1 MRHPQMPTQPTHTP
15 AEDEDDLDV
24 EIDVDSTR
32 SSPTMHDVGYPR
44 TGGARF
50 TRAPSSARAD
60 SGRPQVRLLPG
71 RQVPN
76 TRYRLVRWLGE
87 GGMGVVYEAEH
98 EDIERRIALKILRR
112 EASDDPEQAA
122 RFREEARAASK
133 IGSPNIVQIFD
144 FGELPDGR
152 LMFFMELL
160 AGTGLDAEIETAPM
174 DQSRLIAVL
183 RQVCKGLAAAHDCG
197 IVHRDIKPDNIILVN
212 EGGRDDI
219 AKIVDFGIAT
229 MLTAG
234 NSSAPAAGTPQY
246 MAPEQ
251 ILGSAVDGR
260 LDLYSLGCMAY
271 ELLTGHPPFYEGGV
285 EELLEQQLTA
295 LPAPLQ
301 DLVAPED
308 LHPALA
314 TVIMRCLAKQP
325 EQRYDDARDLEAALC
340 EAQIVAGI
348 RTYWDDLAI
357 PDVDPD
363 RKALLISKMPS
374 LVEPVDDRRRW
385 LWPMLVVVGMVLAA
399 TIAIVVTR
407 EGPPEPGEEEAVLE
421 RERLALEAGARGNWV
436 YPPAPGSPD
445 TSYMHVLVLESLEG
459 PIAELGRDK
468 GHELRGKF
476 FDSLLTL
483 GDKYWERE
491 DGKSFAADFYSQAA
505 VFAYDRDLAI
515 MLPDE
520 DGAKRAKDRS
530 GMTRGIMSGFLR
542 DASEGSFTENEV
554 YGASVV
560 ATLAEPDE
568 DVREEKLKKLAK
580 KPGKHPLSA
589 TQLSRLTKFAKTDDL
604 EKEPEIEQPPP
615 TNDSGEVPED
625 SAGEEPSNPG
635 SDRNPGGKGV
645 SSPKTAKRD
654 PKQSRK
660 LSSKAAAALA
670 AGQRKKAEGLFHQAL
685 AFDNRNAA
693 ALIGLSDI
701 HFDRSNYQ
709 QAVQFATKAVQAAPK
724 KASYRIRLGDAYF
737 KLLRYQDALREYRS
751 AKKLGS
757 KGASD
762 RISKVEARLGN

>member
-1 MRHPQMPTQPTHTP
+1 MRHPQMPTQPTHP
-15 AEDEDDLDV
+15 DEDDLDL
-24 EIDVDSTR
+24 EIDVDSAR

-50 TRAPSSARAD
+50 TRAPASARAD
-60 SGRPQVRLLPG
+60 GGKPQVRLLPG

-197 IVHRDIKPDNIILVN
+197 IVHRDIKPDNIILVS
-212 EGGRDDI
+212 EGGREDI

-271 ELLTGHPPFYEGGV
+271 ELLTGHPPFHEGGV

-295 LPAPLQ
+295 LPVPLQ
-301 DLVAPED
+301 DLVGPED

-325 EQRYDDARDLEAALC
+325 EQRYHDARDLEAALC
-340 EAQIVAGI
+340 EAQIVAGL

-374 LVEPVDDRRRW
+374 LVEPVDNRRRRW
-385 LWPMLVVVGMVLAA
+385 LWPLIAVVGMVLA
-399 TIAIVVTR
+399 TAITFALTR

-436 YPPAPGSPD
+436 YPPAPGSND

-483 GDKYWERE
+483 GDKYWEKDE
-491 DGKSFAADFYSQAA
+491 GKMFAADFYSQAA
-505 VFAYDRDLAI
+505 VFAYDRDLTI

-520 DGAKRAKDRS
+520 EGAKRAKDRS
-530 GMTRGIMSGFLR
+530 GMTRGGMSGFLR

-554 YGASVV
+554 YGAKVV

-568 DVREEKLKKLAK
+568 EVREEKLKTLAK

-589 TQLSRLTKFAKTDDL
+589 TQLSRLTRFAKTDDL
-604 EKEPEIEQPPP
+604 EKEPTIDTPPV
-615 TNDSGEVPED
+615 NDSVGEEPED
-625 SAGEEPSNPG
+625 SAGEDPNDSGG
-635 SDRNPGGKGV
+635 SDRNPGKKV
-645 SSPKTAKRD
+645 SNPKTAKRD
-654 PKQSRK
+654 PKKSRQ

-724 KASYRIRLGDAYF
+724 KANYRIRLGDAYF
-737 KLLRYQDALREYRS
+737 KLLRYQDALREYRA

>member
-1 MRHPQMPTQPTHTP
+1 MRHPQMPTQPTHAP
-15 AEDEDDLDV
+15 DEDDLDL

-32 SSPTMHDVGYPR
+32 SSPTMHDVGQAR

-60 SGRPQVRLLPG
+60 GGRPQVRLLPG

-197 IVHRDIKPDNIILVN
+197 IVHRDIKPDNIILVS
-212 EGGRDDI
+212 EGGRQDI

-271 ELLTGHPPFYEGGV
+271 ELLTGHPPFHEGGV
-285 EELLEQQLTA
+285 EELLEQQLTSQ
-295 LPAPLQ
+295 PTPLQ

-325 EQRYDDARDLEAALC
+325 EQRYSDARDLEAALC
-340 EAQIVAGI
+340 EAQIVAGL
-348 RTYWDDLAI
+348 RTQWDDLPI

-374 LVEPVDDRRRW
+374 LVEPVDDRRRRW
-385 LWPMLVVVGMVLAA
+385 LWPLLVFVGMVLAA
-399 TIAIVVTR
+399 SIAVVATR
-407 EGPPEPGEEEAVLE
+407 EGPPKPGEEEAVLE

-436 YPPAPGSPD
+436 YPPTPGSND
-445 TSYMHVLVLESLEG
+445 TSYMHILVLESLEG

-476 FDSLLTL
+476 FDSLLAL
-483 GDKYWERE
+483 GDKWWDRE
-491 DGKSFAADFYSQAA
+491 EHSFAADAYSQAA

-515 MLPDE
+515 ILPDE
-520 DGAKRAKDRS
+520 EGAKRAKDRS
-530 GMTRGIMSGFLR
+530 GMTRGGMSGFLK
-542 DASEGSFTENEV
+542 DASKGSFTEGEV
-554 YGASVV
+554 FGAQVV
-560 ATLAEPDE
+560 ATLAEPDNE
-568 DVREEKLKKLAK
+568 VREEKLKTLAK
-580 KPGKHPLSA
+580 KPGKHALSA
-589 TQLSRLTKFAKTDDL
+589 TQLNRLTKFAKTNDL
-604 EKEPEIEQPPP
+604 EKKPESKKPPVGDNVGEEPTE
-615 TNDSGEVPED
+615 
-625 SAGEEPSNPG
+625 SAGEEPSDSG
-635 SDRNPGGKGV
+635 SSDRNPNNNGV
-645 SSPKTAKRD
+645 SNPKASKRN

-685 AFDNRNAA
+685 SFDNRNAA

-737 KLLRYQDALREYRS
+737 KLLRYQDALREYRA